1 MHDNQPISLLLSYVN
16 GMFLKYISA
25 FLCVASL
32 IIAGCSV
39 PVPPS
44 DAEMIRHFNVNEAAF
59 NGIREVIARC
69 PYGMYYPPYNM
80 QDDTACLRGISTEDR
95 QMLDSLLAAVD
106 CERVFYF
113 GKEAKKEAMTESGW
127 YGHDTTYTSF
137 SIPYFSHGYSVGGT
151 SKDFVYDPGLKDRPA
166 IRMTENGEQN
176 EIYRKSYN
184 DTTLYKRI
192 KGDWYIELSHDN

>member
-1 MHDNQPISLLLSYVN
+1 MIVMSRIYIPGLLC
-16 GMFLKYISA
+16 IA
-25 FLCVASL
+25 CL

-39 PVPPS
+39 PMPPS
-44 DAEMIRHFNVNEAAF
+44 DAEMIRHFNANEAAF

-80 QDDTACLRGISTEDR
+80 QEDTACLKGVSIDDR
-95 QMLDSLLAAVD
+95 KMLDSLLEAVG
-106 CERVFYF
+106 CERVFYY
-113 GKEAKKEAMTESGW
+113 GKLAKKEAMMKSGW

-151 SKDFVYDPGLKDRPA
+151 SKDFVYDPGLKGSK
-166 IRMTENGEQN
+166 IRCITECVDLN
-176 EIYRKSYN
+176 EIYLENCN

-192 KGDWYIELSHDN
+192 KGDWYISLVHDN

>member
-1 MHDNQPISLLLSYVN
+1 MRLYKTMNSITKGMIQNIVLPAILSL
-16 GMFLKYISA
+16 
-25 FLCVASL
+25 
-32 IIAGCSV
+32 AGCNV
-39 PVPPS
+39 PVAPS
-44 DAEMIRHFNVNEAAF
+44 DVEMIRHFNVNEAAF

-80 QDDTACLRGISTEDR
+80 QEDTACLRGINKKDR
-95 QMLDSLLAAVD
+95 HTLDSLLAVID

-127 YGHDTTYTSF
+127 YGHDTAYTSF

-166 IRMTENGEQN
+166 IRMTEYGERN

-192 KGDWYIELSHDN
+192 KGDWYIQLSHDN

>member
-1 MHDNQPISLLLSYVN
+1 MRLYKTMNSITKGMIQNIVLPAILSL
-16 GMFLKYISA
+16 
-25 FLCVASL
+25 
-32 IIAGCSV
+32 AGCSV
-39 PVPPS
+39 PVAPS
-44 DAEMIRHFNVNEAAF
+44 DVEMIRHFNVNEAAF

-69 PYGMYYPPYNM
+69 PYDMYYPPYNM

-166 IRMTENGEQN
+166 IRMTENGELN

>member
-1 MHDNQPISLLLSYVN
+1 MN
-16 GMFLKYISA
+16 GMFLKYISV

-39 PVPPS
+39 PEPPS
-44 DAEMIRHFNVNEAAF
+44 DTEMIRHFNANEAAF
-59 NGIREVIARC
+59 NGIGEIIARC

-80 QDDTACLRGISTEDR
+80 QEDTACLRGISTEGR

-113 GKEAKKEAMTESGW
+113 GKEAKKEAMAESGW
-127 YGHDTTYTSF
+127 YGYDTTYTSF

-166 IRMTENGEQN
+166 IRMTENGELN
-176 EIYRKSYN
+176 EIYQKSYN

-192 KGDWYIELSHDN
+192 KGDWYIRLSHDN

>member
-1 MHDNQPISLLLSYVN
+1 MN

-25 FLCVASL
+25 FLCVVSL

-44 DAEMIRHFNVNEAAF
+44 DAEMIRHFNGNEAAF
-59 NGIREVIARC
+59 NGVREVIARC

-80 QDDTACLRGISTEDR
+80 QEDTACLRGISVEDR
-95 QMLDSLLAAVD
+95 QMLDSLLVAVD

-113 GKEAKKEAMTESGW
+113 GKEAKKEAMMESGW

-166 IRMTENGEQN
+166 IRMTENGELN

-184 DTTLYKRI
+184 DTTLFKRI
-192 KGDWYIELSHDN
+192 KGDWYIRLSHDN

>member
-1 MHDNQPISLLLSYVN
+1 
-16 GMFLKYISA
+16 
-25 FLCVASL
+25 
-32 IIAGCSV
+32 
-39 PVPPS
+39 
-44 DAEMIRHFNVNEAAF
+44 
-59 NGIREVIARC
+59 
-69 PYGMYYPPYNM
+69 MYYPPYNM
-80 QDDTACLRGISTEDR
+80 QEDTACLRGISTEDR
-95 QMLDSLLAAVD
+95 QTLDSLLAAVD
-106 CERVFYF
+106 CKRVFYF

-151 SKDFVYDPGLKDRPA
+151 SKDFVYDPGLKDRPT
-166 IRMTENGEQN
+166 IRMTENGELN

>member
-1 MHDNQPISLLLSYVN
+1 MRLYKTMNSITKGMIQNIVLPAILSL
-16 GMFLKYISA
+16 
-25 FLCVASL
+25 
-32 IIAGCSV
+32 AGCNV
-39 PVPPS
+39 PVAPS
-44 DAEMIRHFNVNEAAF
+44 DVEMIRHFNVNEAAF

-166 IRMTENGEQN
+166 IRMTENGELN

>member
-1 MHDNQPISLLLSYVN
+1 MNSITKGMIQNIVLPAILSL
-16 GMFLKYISA
+16 
-25 FLCVASL
+25 
-32 IIAGCSV
+32 AGCSV
-39 PVPPS
+39 PVAPS
-44 DAEMIRHFNVNEAAF
+44 DVEMIRHFNVNEAAF

-80 QDDTACLRGISTEDR
+80 QEDTACLRGINTEDR
-95 QMLDSLLAAVD
+95 HTLDSLLAVID

-166 IRMTENGEQN
+166 IRMTEYGERN
-176 EIYRKSYN
+176 EIYRKSHN

-192 KGDWYIELSHDN
+192 KGDWYIQLSHDN

>member
-1 MHDNQPISLLLSYVN
+1 MRLYKTMNSITKSMIQNIVLPAILSL
-16 GMFLKYISA
+16 
-25 FLCVASL
+25 AS
-32 IIAGCSV
+32 CSV

-44 DAEMIRHFNVNEAAF
+44 DVEMIRHFNANEAAF
-59 NGIREVIARC
+59 NGFREVIARC

-80 QDDTACLRGISTEDR
+80 QEDTACLRGVSTEDR
-95 QMLDSLLAAVD
+95 QILDSLLAATG

-113 GKEAKKEAMTESGW
+113 GKEAKKEVMTESGW

-151 SKDFVYDPGLKDRPA
+151 SKDFVYDPGLKDCPA
-166 IRMTENGEQN
+166 IRMTENGELN

>member
-1 MHDNQPISLLLSYVN
+1 
-16 GMFLKYISA
+16 
-25 FLCVASL
+25 
-32 IIAGCSV
+32 
-39 PVPPS
+39 
-44 DAEMIRHFNVNEAAF
+44 
-59 NGIREVIARC
+59 
-69 PYGMYYPPYNM
+69 M

-166 IRMTENGEQN
+166 IRMTENGELN
-176 EIYRKSYN
+176 EIYRKVIMTRPCTRGLRETGISSCHM
-184 DTTLYKRI
+184 TT
-192 KGDWYIELSHDN
+192 EDNMDSCGEQVCK